1 MQKKTKAA
9 IMALV
14 CMGMLLVQPTPTYA
28 AVDSV
33 CEGGCVEEHL
43 DEGERYVSKGGFQH
57 TRIWW
62 RKTECLICHT
72 IRTEQ
77 EETVESCDYS
87 KYFTDLGHQ
96 EDQYHRYRITCA
108 KCGAHYEITIT
119 TCRGKWTGKHE
130 TPW

>member
-14 CMGMLLVQPTPTYA
+14 CMGMLLVQPSPTYA
-28 AVDSV
+28 AVNGV
-33 CEGGCVEEHL
+33 CDVCVKEHL
-43 DEGERYVSKGGFQH
+43 NGDIRYVPKGEMQH

-62 RKTECLICHT
+62 EETQCLICGT
-72 IRTEQ
+72 KRTEQ
-77 EETVESCDYS
+77 EERAESCS
-87 KYFTDLGHQ
+87 WKKYFTDLGHR
-96 EDQYHRYRITCA
+96 EDQNHRYRLTCE
-108 KCGAHYEITIT
+108 KCGGQYEITIT